1 MKNPIRQLGD
11 EVLRQKAKPV
21 ALKDMKSPK
30 LKALLKRLKDTLRGE
45 EFGVAIA
52 APQIGESLQV
62 FVVAGKVFAAEEDA
76 QDAPDKV
83 FINPEIVRTSRLKRE
98 MTEGCLS
105 VRNKYGAVVRHEK
118 ATVRAYSEKG
128 EPFIYHGSGLIA
140 QIFQHECDHL
150 EGILYID
157 KAAAVVDDED
167 WKELREKRKK

>member
-1 MKNPIRQLGD
+1 MR
-11 EVLRQKAKPV
+11 E
-21 ALKDMKSPK
+21 AL
-30 LKALLKRLKDTLRGE
+30 AGE

-52 APQIGESLQV
+52 APQLGEPLQL
-62 FVVAGKVFAAEEDA
+62 FVVAGRVFAMEEDA
-76 QDAPDKV
+76 QNAPDKV

-118 ATVRAYSEKG
+118 ATVRAYNEKG
-128 EPFIYHGSGLIA
+128 EPFIYHGSGLVA

-157 KAAAVVDDED
+157 KAAAVVDDEN
-167 WKELREKRKK
+167 WKELREKRKIKK